1 MTRILVAASAV
12 VLAAFVAFSSYIN
25 SVQRSVTTA
34 SIEANIQSSG
44 EQAARSLAN
53 WMNVN
58 PLIVRLVFVAGTVFG
73 FGSFILI
80 YLAIALLAD

>member
-1 MTRILVAASAV
+1 MSNLDRRTS
-12 VLAAFVAFSSYIN
+12 
-25 SVQRSVTTA
+25 T
-34 SIEANIQSSG
+34 
-44 EQAARSLAN
+44 QAGFRLDRTDGKVFGVCAGLAN